1 MIYFYTL
8 LFSQSFT
15 VKGTVIDK
23 KTQKSLIGANVF
35 IVGTSIGTSTDKD
48 GKYRLP
54 NVQLGSYKLKASY
67 IGYQEVEVDITVT
80 STEDI
85 TQDFELSYVSLEGEV
100 IEVTAQAKDRLT
112 QLMNKSKQSPLRI
125 LFHQTGFKNYRCKR
139 SRDSSKNPWGLDPQG
154 RW

>member
-1 MIYFYTL
+1 MEIKKVLPVLIYFYTL
-8 LFSQSFT
+8 LSSQSFT
-15 VKGTVIDK
+15 VKGIVKDK

-35 IVGTSIGTSTDKD
+35 IVGTSIGTSTDTD

-85 TQDFELSYVSLEGEV
+85 TQDFELSYVLIV
-100 IEVTAQAKDRLT
+100 
-112 QLMNKSKQSPLRI
+112 
-125 LFHQTGFKNYRCKR
+125 LFLAFRCKWKWTKR
-139 SRDSSKNPWGLDPQG
+139 KEQKRVARNE
-154 RW
+154 